1 MVARGGVP
9 RVPSGGVAI
18 KHTGKVEMGRTDL
31 NGEIV
36 LDAGRPSHG
45 TVYCVSLTPMLDPD
59 VEMGRT
65 DLNGEIVLDAGRPS
79 HGTVYCVSLTPM
91 LPMFDD
97 ATANTIARLTPGP
110 HTN

>member
-1 MVARGGVP
+1 MVARDGVP

-18 KHTGKVEMGRTDL
+18 KHTGK
-31 NGEIV
+31 
-36 LDAGRPSHG
+36 
-45 TVYCVSLTPMLDPD
+45 